1 MLAASAY
8 TAYHVFTHGDML
20 LSDLSRNEVFMLGV
34 SYVFQLHVIYLC
46 WISWKRGKK
55 HQLLIDS
62 KFAEAAIEAVVSS
75 LVQTYAVVFGARTL
89 SHYQQLTLYLSILG
103 SLASISNA
111 FTLFDSPSGID
122 QAPGNETS
130 PISPRLLLVNGFR
143 LCELTNKITGL
154 SLFQLAF
161 RPYGGCFAAAAS
173 YLSMTA
179 SIWFFG
185 GQASFALP
193 CVFALI
199 NPMLETHNAVTMPH
213 MVYYSIRLIET
224 TIMILL
230 VWFVAD
236 VDVHVIYQ
244 HCIPAVLAFAA
255 SGVGMMALLPAVRCF
270 ASAGLINQKVY
281 TTAEWARKPFSAA
294 QCKLRAAT
302 LKGKDYQESC
312 WGAPETSL

>member
-1 MLAASAY
+1 MVAAAMY
-8 TAYHVFTHGDML
+8 TAYHIFTHGDML
-20 LSDLSRNEVFMLGV
+20 LSDLSRNETFLLGV
-34 SYVFQLHVIYLC
+34 AYVFQMHIIYLC

-75 LVQTYAVVFGARTL
+75 LVQTYAVIFGAGTL
-89 SHYQQLTLYLSILG
+89 SHYQQTTLYLSILG

-122 QAPGNETS
+122 QAPGNVTS
-130 PISPRLLLVNGFR
+130 PVSARLLLVNGFR

-161 RPYGGCFAAAAS
+161 RPYGGCIAAAAS
-173 YLSMTA
+173 YVALTV
-179 SIWFFG
+179 SIWLSG
-185 GQASFALP
+185 GQASFGLP

-213 MVYYSIRLIET
+213 VVYYSLRAAET
-224 TIMILL
+224 LVMLSL

-236 VDVHVIYQ
+236 VDVYTLYQ
-244 HCIPAVLAFAA
+244 DCIPAVAAFAV
-255 SGVGMMALLPAVRCF
+255 SCVGMICLLPLVRCL
-270 ASAGLINQKVY
+270 ASPGVTNPKVY
-281 TTAEWARKPFSAA
+281 TTAEWVRKPFSTA
-294 QCKLRAAT
+294 QCKLRDAV
-302 LKGKDYQESC
+302 LSGPKYEDRG
-312 WGAPETSL
+312 